1 MLVDAGHFSLEGREV
16 GGDAIDMEVNEGLLA
31 FGTEEEVAVVVIVH
45 EEVFGKDGGAAGDAD
60 TVFVDEAFQDD
71 GVKEG
76 GQELGEVRR
85 AVGSKGFFHDVLG
98 ECVYFSK

>member
-1 MLVDAGHFSLEGREV
+1 MLGDAGHFSLEGREV

-31 FGTEEEVAVVVIVH
+31 FGTEEKVAVVVIVH

-85 AVGSKGFFHDVLG
+85 AVGSKGFCHDVLG
-98 ECVYFSK
+98 ECVYFGK